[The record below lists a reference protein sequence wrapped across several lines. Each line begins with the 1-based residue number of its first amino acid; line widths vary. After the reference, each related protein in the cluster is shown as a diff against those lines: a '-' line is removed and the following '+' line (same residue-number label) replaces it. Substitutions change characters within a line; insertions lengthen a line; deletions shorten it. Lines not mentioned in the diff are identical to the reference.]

1 MLTDIEYKDSS
12 CDSIYWLE
20 KSIEEGYF
28 KYYDYKEFKS
38 LQPIGRGSFGNVVRA
53 TWKSDTTLALKSF
66 NNDKITLK
74 EVVNELRLQRDV
86 DYHEN
91 ILQFRGITKYEADAI
106 HQMKKYMLVLEYA
119 DSGTLNNYLKENFDE
134 LDWTHKYELAQ
145 QLASAV
151 TCIHDEGI
159 IHRDLHADN
168 ILVHRKSIKLADF
181 GLSRKIAEASNK
193 SDLKSSKVS
202 IEDLNRDLEIPVYSN
217 IIQKIKP
224 KDDLS
229 SQIKRSTQ
237 LNMMSLNNNH
247 LSDEGEKNKIKAFE
261 CQNKSADDEYLANQ
275 FRLEYCQKEATFK
288 TYKEDILQ
296 NNFEKDNDTEKNL
309 EKRYKPTENGSK
321 VVQYNLIHY
330 YEKDTEKDEKKDYKN
345 GNLNFQFKLGCYDE
359 EIETEILLSNEPC
372 SLGEEKNTIYVCNEV
387 ASKVQA
393 LRNNIACLTHN
404 GFAEINDDLISG
416 PFKSL
421 SDLLETNQD
430 VLSCKKMAEFFVNY
444 VDCITS
450 WIQPKLDI
458 LKGNLNE
465 VDLEELSKANIYDLI
480 EEFEAVEVASNNA
493 FGFAKTLANKLI
505 GEVINE
511 IEQDCDD
518 NVDIKADLELIHVK
532 QRETNSLWEGLH
544 KVKSDLEQTL
554 QAIDFKKN
562 VNEVL
567 NDVNDIS
574 NKISNALVKDVTYND
589 MENWRIKLNHFEQG
603 ELFSLTKLIQK
614 NLNKENFCAFNDRK
628 SKELEGLLKKVD
640 GVIENLKRLMNN
652 KINEAD
658 AYRLSRIDIYVSDVN
673 DLQGWIDD
681 SIKIFADAKPKHG
694 ILVGDSKALDK
705 NSFSELT
712 LLYEQF
718 TKELP
723 NRIDQLESTRE
734 KFNDISLK
742 EEISELEE
750 IPNRKSNLDQS
761 WDNLDLI
768 TGEFKDFIEK
778 IQNWYRQHDVIYN
791 IEDSLSELEDRIN
804 GLSSIIGY
812 DNLEGE
818 VKELDDKINIAKL
831 MLDEAK
837 SRASQIIYDP
847 DYFID
852 LKNHENFEHHYN
864 KSTKQLD
871 KLLSSFHNALTT
883 THNASL
889 LAAFYA
895 DANRILENCYE
906 ETVMIKSRHD
916 DLKNSKYYALHV
928 DALGIIIEN
937 AINKYSK
944 SEEKLNRYYQ
954 RVNVCLKKEVDKLV
968 ELKLIETKKNHIMC
982 IFSKVTSTLN
992 QFSDAVAFEH
1002 DEIELLR
1009 AVHNHAKTAHEINN
1023 WINSCNLAIISKYS
1037 IDQEAL
1043 EEKIT
1048 KFQNVIHQ
1056 FKNQNHKILIS
1067 GADNKPEETNPK
1079 IDFMRIQTNCVVE
1092 RWYRLQN
1099 LLAHLRTSLDTLK
1112 EGQEISR
1119 SIDQLKARI
1128 LNIPT
1133 YFTKYDIEELDK
1145 AQSEVNYIIE
1155 PKIKALDEMI
1165 NDLTEND
1172 SGYIQQRCRIAEAL
1186 IKLTDIIDNK
1196 RTQLWEARN

>member
-1 MLTDIEYKDSS
+1 
-12 CDSIYWLE
+12 
-20 KSIEEGYF
+20 
-28 KYYDYKEFKS
+28 
-38 LQPIGRGSFGNVVRA
+38 
-53 TWKSDTTLALKSF
+53 
-66 NNDKITLK
+66 
-74 EVVNELRLQRDV
+74 
-86 DYHEN
+86 
-91 ILQFRGITKYEADAI
+91 
-106 HQMKKYMLVLEYA
+106 
-119 DSGTLNNYLKENFDE
+119 
-134 LDWTHKYELAQ
+134 
-145 QLASAV
+145 
-151 TCIHDEGI
+151 
-159 IHRDLHADN
+159 
-168 ILVHRKSIKLADF
+168 
-181 GLSRKIAEASNK
+181 
-193 SDLKSSKVS
+193 
-202 IEDLNRDLEIPVYSN
+202 
-217 IIQKIKP
+217 
-224 KDDLS
+224 
-229 SQIKRSTQ
+229 
-237 LNMMSLNNNH
+237 
-247 LSDEGEKNKIKAFE
+247 
-261 CQNKSADDEYLANQ
+261 
-275 FRLEYCQKEATFK
+275 
-288 TYKEDILQ
+288 
-296 NNFEKDNDTEKNL
+296 
-309 EKRYKPTENGSK
+309 
-321 VVQYNLIHY
+321 
-330 YEKDTEKDEKKDYKN
+330 
-345 GNLNFQFKLGCYDE
+345 
-359 EIETEILLSNEPC
+359 
-372 SLGEEKNTIYVCNEV
+372 
-387 ASKVQA
+387 
-393 LRNNIACLTHN
+393 
-404 GFAEINDDLISG
+404 
-416 PFKSL
+416 
-421 SDLLETNQD
+421 
-430 VLSCKKMAEFFVNY
+430 MAEFFVNY

-465 VDLEELSKANIYDLI
+465 EDLEELSKANIYDLI

-518 NVDIKADLELIHVK
+518 NEDIKADLELIHVK

-554 QAIDFKKN
+554 QAIDFKKK

-589 MENWRIKLNHFEQG
+589 MEDWRIKLNHFEQG

-640 GVIENLKRLMNN
+640 GVIENLKRLMND

-694 ILVGDSKALDK
+694 IMVGDSKALDK

-804 GLSSIIGY
+804 GLSSII
-812 DNLEGE
+812 
-818 VKELDDKINIAKL
+818 
-831 MLDEAK
+831 
-837 SRASQIIYDP
+837 
-847 DYFID
+847 
-852 LKNHENFEHHYN
+852 
-864 KSTKQLD
+864 
-871 KLLSSFHNALTT
+871 
-883 THNASL
+883 
-889 LAAFYA
+889 AAFYA

-916 DLKNSKYYALHV
+916 DLKNSRYYALHV

-968 ELKLIETKKNHIMC
+968 ELKLVETKKNHIMC
-982 IFSKVTSTLN
+982 IFSKVTSTLK

-1067 GADNKPEETNPK
+1067 GADNEPEETNPK

-1145 AQSEVNYIIE
+1145 VQSEVNYIIE